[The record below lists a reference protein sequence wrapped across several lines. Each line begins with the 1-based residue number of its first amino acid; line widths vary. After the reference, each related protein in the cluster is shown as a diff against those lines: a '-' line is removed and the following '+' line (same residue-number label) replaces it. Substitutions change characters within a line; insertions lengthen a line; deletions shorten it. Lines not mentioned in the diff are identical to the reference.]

1 MNEVQLPVNVEAEHA
16 ALGSVLI
23 SRKALDEVTELLQ
36 VRDFHVPR
44 HQAVYA
50 AVRRLHDADEP
61 VDTVTVVDELMKQGA
76 LQGGLDV
83 AFIQGLTESVAT
95 ASTAGFYAG
104 IVREQSVRRQ
114 VLEAA
119 HRAAQIATDQSV
131 QPAALVELAR
141 ETFDEVGGEAQTRD
155 VEAIGDW
162 LTDYLT
168 SLDQKPNY
176 TPSPWYDLNDLIN
189 GFRDGGMYVVAARP
203 AVGKTVIG
211 VQIAKHIAKERPVVI
226 VSLEMDRNE
235 IAARLIAQD
244 GQVFLGSLNKHEL
257 SKAEFDHANQ
267 ARSRLADLPLVILG
281 SDEVTTIP
289 QLKAKVR
296 QVARKFKQNPVVII
310 DYLQLFTSDGHVE
323 SRQVEVSG
331 FSRQL
336 KLAAQQW
343 RVPVV
348 ALSQL
353 NRGSANRKKHEPVL
367 SDLRESGAIEQDADC
382 VLLLHPKEVRGAA
395 DDLVIIVA
403 KNRQGRTGS
412 VTLQMQGQFARAVAK
427 AGWSEEL
434 NYNGKAA

>member
-1 MNEVQLPVNVEAEHA
+1 MNEIQLPVNVEAEHA
-16 ALGSVLI
+16 VLGSILI
-23 SRKALDEVTELLQ
+23 SPKALDEVTELLQ
-36 VRDFHVPR
+36 VHDFHVPR
-44 HQAVYA
+44 NQTVYGA
-50 AVRRLHDADEP
+50 IRRLYDAEEP
-61 VDTVTVVDELMKQGA
+61 VDTVTVVDELLKGGE
-76 LQGGLDV
+76 LQGGLDT
-83 AFIQGLTESVAT
+83 AFVQGLADSVVTAT
-95 ASTAGFYAG
+95 SAGFYAA
-104 IVREQSVRRQ
+104 IVKEQSVRRQ
-114 VLEAA
+114 VLQAA
-119 HRAAQIATDQSV
+119 QRAAAIATDQSV
-131 QPAALVELAR
+131 QPASLAELAR

-155 VEAIGDW
+155 VEVIGDW
-162 LTDYLT
+162 LSDYLV
-168 SLDQKPNY
+168 SLDEKPRY

-203 AVGKTVIG
+203 SVGKTVIG
-211 VQIAKHIAKERPVVI
+211 VQIAKHIAQERPVLF

-235 IAARLIAQD
+235 IAARLIAQT
-244 GQVFLGSLNKHEL
+244 GQVFLGALNKHEL
-257 SKAEFDHANQ
+257 SGKEFELANQ
-267 ARSRLADLPLVILG
+267 ARVRLAELPLVILG
-281 SDEVTTIP
+281 SNEITTIP

-296 QVARKFKQNPVVII
+296 QVARKFKQTPVVII

-353 NRGSANRKKHEPVL
+353 NRGSANRKKQEPVL